1 MQIVVRGE
9 MVCFFFFFN
18 MLVVPATSCQSFS
31 VQSSERLTG
40 WCHASQR
47 FTRMPL
53 SARQMF
59 IPLVSRG
66 LSQARSRGTK
76 PACPRVSP
84 STPSPRA
91 FRTRIPAS
99 DDACQKPK
107 DDAVAPPNAVFVNLF
122 NALGFFPA
130 IMASM
135 LVGGGSFQKG
145 RQPVPAQPF
154 VFGAFAL
161 GFFAVGPYL
170 ALRNYLPE
178 QEEGEEMST
187 VEVRMYF
194 RCGALA
200 VCVLVPCFC
209 SVRARAC
216 VLLSVPHER

>member
-1 MQIVVRGE
+1 M
-9 MVCFFFFFN
+9 
-18 MLVVPATSCQSFS
+18 S
-31 VQSSERLTG
+31 
-40 WCHASQR
+40 
-47 FTRMPL
+47 
-53 SARQMF
+53 
-59 IPLVSRG
+59 
-66 LSQARSRGTK
+66 K
-76 PACPRVSP
+76 
-84 STPSPRA
+84 TP
-91 FRTRIPAS
+91 T
-99 DDACQKPK
+99 

-187 VEVRMYF
+187 VEVRM
-194 RCGALA
+194 
-200 VCVLVPCFC
+200 
-209 SVRARAC
+209 
-216 VLLSVPHER
+216 